1 MSRRAYALIDGNS
14 FYCSCERLFSP
25 RLRGRPV
32 IVLSNNDG
40 CAVART
46 PEAKA
51 LGIKMGAPYF
61 QIRDLCQAEGVAV
74 FSSNYTLYGDISRRM
89 NELYHQFAP
98 EVEVYSIDES
108 FLDITG
114 IRDGDR
120 RTYGLEMRAQVYDW
134 IGIPTCVG
142 IGSTKTLA
150 KLANHVAKKT
160 PALGGVCDFTDAA
173 VREELLLGVPAE
185 DLWGVGKASAA
196 KLVGI
201 GISSVG
207 QLRNMAPALARQL
220 LGVVGERIVLE
231 LNGEAC
237 HALESVPPQRKGIAV
252 TRSFGRSIERFPEM
266 REAVAAY
273 ATRAAEKLRQ
283 HGVAAVQGH
292 VFMHTNK
299 FNGDPWRHQGSALS
313 FLEATN
319 DTHELVS
326 AAVRAARAAWADGFR
341 YAKAGL
347 VLTELVPIESVQR
360 SLLTGFDRDKQQR
373 LMDALDTLNRRF
385 GRGTLSPAAAG
396 TRRAWQT
403 KFDRRSPRYTTSWD
417 ELPTV
422 AC

>member
-1 MSRRAYALIDGNS
+1 MSGRAYALIDGNS

-25 RLRGRPV
+25 GLRGRPV

-51 LGIKMGAPYF
+51 LGIKMGVPFF
-61 QIRDLCQAEGVAV
+61 QIRELCQAEGVAV

-114 IRDGDR
+114 IRSRDR
-120 RTYGLEMRAQVYDW
+120 RAYGLEIRVQLYDW

-160 PALGGVCDFTDAA
+160 PHLGGVCDFTD
-173 VREELLLGVPAE
+173 VGLREELLPAVPAE
-185 DLWGVGKASAA
+185 DLWGIGKASAA
-196 KLVGI
+196 KLAGI
-201 GISSVG
+201 GISTVG
-207 QLRNMAPALARQL
+207 QLRSTPPFLARQL

-237 HALESVPPQRKGIAV
+237 HALESVAPQRKGIAV
-252 TRSFGRSIERFPEM
+252 TRSFGRAIERFPEM

-273 ATRAAEKLRQ
+273 ATRAAEKLRH

-347 VLTELVPIESVQR
+347 VLTELVPMQDVQR
-360 SLLTGFDRDKQQR
+360 SLFAGADREKRKD
-373 LMDALDTLNRRF
+373 LMDALDSVNRRF
-385 GRGTLSPAAAG
+385 GRGTIYPATAG
-396 TRRAWQT
+396 TRRDWQT
-403 KFDRRSPRYTTSWD
+403 KFERRSPRYTTSWD

-422 AC
+422 SS